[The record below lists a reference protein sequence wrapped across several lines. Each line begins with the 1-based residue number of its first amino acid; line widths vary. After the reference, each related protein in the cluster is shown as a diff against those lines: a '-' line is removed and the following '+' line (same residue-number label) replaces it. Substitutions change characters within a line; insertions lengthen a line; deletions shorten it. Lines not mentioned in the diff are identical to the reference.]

1 MAIQSF
7 TNLDQYYEDDSQWG
21 KHQYATIKD
30 IVNNFMFGQD
40 HDSMVAGVDRN
51 RVVYHAK
58 RVVQELYFD
67 VLNEVIS
74 IEFDLNP
81 TLIIP
86 LPHDYVQYVMLSWVD
101 DKGKKHPLAID
112 NSSNLAQ
119 AYLQDNNYDYLYDS
133 NGDILQGDHLQD
145 LDGSVAPQ
153 DDLATQNGSYY
164 PYSGTPN
171 FNVDRSKIF
180 KNGSYKIDKER
191 GIIQFSSKVDGRTI
205 ALDYIS
211 DGLFQREDSDIRIHK
226 FAEQAAYDYIFWKL
240 IQFRRNVPANRIMLA
255 EKAWWNSRR
264 IAKRRIK
271 PIRYEEIVQVMKSQT
286 KMIKD

>member
-7 TNLDQYYEDDSQWG
+7 TDLDLYYGDDSQWG
-21 KHQYATIKD
+21 QHQYTTIKD
-30 IVNNFMFGQD
+30 IVNNFMFAQD
-40 HDSMVAGVDRN
+40 HDSMVKGVDRN

-86 LPHDYVQYVMLSWVD
+86 LPHDFVQYVRISWVD
-101 DKGKKHPLAID
+101 DKGKLHPLAID

-119 AYLQDNNYDYLYDS
+119 AYLQADNYDYLYDAD
-133 NGDILQGDHLQD
+133 GDILQGSHLQD
-145 LDGSVAPQ
+145 TEGSSLSLGSIEDTSQDNPYLHAP
-153 DDLATQNGSYY
+153 NY
-164 PYSGTPN
+164 
-171 FNVDRSKIF
+171 NVDRSKIF

-191 GIIQFSSKVDGRTI
+191 GIIQFSSKVADKTI
-205 ALDYIS
+205 VLDYIS
-211 DGLFQREDSDIRIHK
+211 DGLFQRDDSDIRIHK
-226 FAEQAAYDYIFWKL
+226 FAEQAAYNYIFWKL
-240 IQFRRNVPANRIMLA
+240 IQFRRNVPANRIMMA
-255 EKAWWNSRR
+255 EKQWWNSRR

-271 PIRYEEIVQVMKSQT
+271 PIRYEELRQVMKSQT

>member
-1 MAIQSF
+1 MNVRSF
-7 TNLDQYYEDDSQWG
+7 SNLDNYYEDPQQWG
-21 KHQYATIKD
+21 NHQYTTIKD

-40 HDSMVAGVDRN
+40 DDSMVGAVNRN

-67 VLNEVIS
+67 VLNEIIS

-86 LPHDYVQYVMLSWVD
+86 LPHDFVQYVRISWVD
-101 DKGKKHPLAID
+101 DKGKLHPLAID
-112 NSSNLAQ
+112 NSNNLAQ
-119 AYLQDNNYDYLYDS
+119 AYLQGDEYEYLYDDD
-133 NGDILQGDHLQD
+133 GDILQGDHIQD
-145 LDGSVAPQ
+145 LEGSSI
-153 DDLATQNGSYY
+153 DLSNEVDSGYDN
-164 PYSGTPN
+164 PYLSTPN
-171 FNVDRSKIF
+171 YNVDRSKVF

-191 GIIQFSSKVDGRTI
+191 GIIQFSSRVADKTI
-205 ALDYIS
+205 VLDYIS
-211 DGLFQREDSDIRIHK
+211 DGLFQREDQDIRIHK

-240 IQFRRNVPANRIMLA
+240 IQFRRNVPANRIILA
-255 EKAWWNSRR
+255 EKQWWNSRR

-271 PIRYEEIVQVMKSQT
+271 PIRYEELRQVMKSQT